1 MARKKKE
8 QPKETIQGTSEQL
21 PVEVST
27 QGLPEEFV
35 QEALIGLEEVENGE
49 TSLYVKRS
57 TQNHTEESQ
66 NETSKKAMDELIALD
81 QELELYTTKEAP
93 TIALEEEYTE
103 TDTEVAITE
112 NVAVNESEEVLEG
125 VLVEGVDYIQ
135 PGLDGAKVIITEVG
149 EINITTSEGES
160 RNFTLPD
167 EEWVEPTTP
176 EHFLFNVYNQPIP
189 ATLIVI
195 REMKLQNLVDKVLY
209 VANLGGDLFP
219 QGIRLDSA
227 PYICKVLL
235 PTSLLEKYNNL
246 EDKLVYDENKGYL
259 DLVVKAANSPTFL
272 KRLFKVGKKGA
283 IISPGK
289 MVTKVAGFAVSLK
302 SLFPVEADGSVS
314 VGVDKPIYSVDDLKA
329 MKSESLKIVSS
340 WYGLPWENSNQARI
354 LIRKAQEGK

>member
-1 MARKKKE
+1 MEQKKRKKKE
-8 QPKETIQGTSEQL
+8 ATQGTSEQL
-21 PVEVST
+21 PVEVS
-27 QGLPEEFV
+27 V
-35 QEALIGLEEVENGE
+35 QD
-49 TSLYVKRS
+49 
-57 TQNHTEESQ
+57 TQNQTEESQ
-66 NETSKKAMDELIALD
+66 TEDIVYTQEQIEASRKAMDELIALD

-112 NVAVNESEEVLEG
+112 NVAVNESEEVLG
-125 VLVEGVDYIQ
+125 GS
-135 PGLDGAKVIITEVG
+135 VIITTELPEG
-149 EINITTSEGES
+149 YTQEEIDALIEKDLDKWENREIGAQ
-160 RNFTLPD
+160 
-167 EEWVEPTTP
+167 EEYVRVIEAPP
-176 EHFLFNVYNQPIP
+176 AHFLFNGQNQPIP

-195 REMKLQNLVDKVLY
+195 REMRLQNLVDKVLY

-235 PTSLLEKYNNL
+235 PTSLVEKYNNL

-289 MVTKVAGFAVSLK
+289 LVTKVAGFAVSLK

>member
-8 QPKETIQGTSEQL
+8 TTQGTSEQL
-21 PVEVST
+21 PVETIS
-27 QGLPEEFV
+27 QD
-35 QEALIGLEEVENGE
+35 
-49 TSLYVKRS
+49 
-57 TQNHTEESQ
+57 TQNQTEESQ
-66 NETSKKAMDELIALD
+66 NKTSKKAMDELIALD
-81 QELELYTTKEAP
+81 QELELCTTPEAP
-93 TIALEEEYTE
+93 TIALGEESTK

-125 VLVEGVDYIQ
+125 TVEKTIEQLEDEAGGILAISPELY
-135 PGLDGAKVIITEVG
+135 AKMKE
-149 EINITTSEGES
+149 SE
-160 RNFTLPD
+160 
-167 EEWVEPTTP
+167 EPIAS
-176 EHFLFNVYNQPIP
+176 EHFLFNGQNQPIP
-189 ATLIVI
+189 ATLITI

-219 QGIRLDSA
+219 QSIRLDSA

-235 PTSLLEKYNNL
+235 PTSLVEKYNNL

-289 MVTKVAGFAVSLK
+289 LVTKVAGFAVSLK
-302 SLFPVEADGSVS
+302 SLFPVEADGSIS

>member
-8 QPKETIQGTSEQL
+8 TTQGTLEQL
-21 PVEVST
+21 PVESIA
-27 QGLPEEFV
+27 QD
-35 QEALIGLEEVENGE
+35 
-49 TSLYVKRS
+49 
-57 TQNHTEESQ
+57 TQNQTEESQ
-66 NETSKKAMDELIALD
+66 TEGIVYTQEQIDASRKAMDNLIALD
-81 QELELYTTKEAP
+81 QELELCTTPEAP
-93 TIALEEEYTE
+93 TITLEEESNE
-103 TDTEVAITE
+103 TDTEVAVTE
-112 NVAVNESEEVLEG
+112 NVAVNASEEVLEG
-125 VLVEGVDYIQ
+125 IVE
-135 PGLDGAKVIITEVG
+135 K
-149 EINITTSEGES
+149 
-160 RNFTLPD
+160 
-167 EEWVEPTTP
+167 TP
-176 EHFLFNVYNQPIP
+176 AHFLFNGQNQPIP
-189 ATLIVI
+189 ATLIII
-195 REMKLQNLVDKVLY
+195 REMRLQNLVDKVLY

-235 PTSLLEKYNNL
+235 PTSLVEKYNNL

-289 MVTKVAGFAVSLK
+289 TVTKVAGFAVSLK